1 MRIKILHLLVQQR
14 SLSKH
19 KSENRLILI
28 ISALPV
34 KTFAGYQ
41 FVAQHCNEKDYVLF
55 VDDDV
60 FIKLIELKEELKKIQ
75 SDAGIHGRFFVRPI
89 FFNNFRSNLIR
100 DC

>member
-1 MRIKILHLLVQQR
+1 MMRPK
-14 SLSKH
+14 
-19 KSENRLILI
+19 KSENMSILI

-75 SDAGIHGRFFVRPI
+75 SGVRIQGRGQF
-89 FFNNFRSNLIR
+89 LIR
-100 DC
+100 PKF